1 MSRIDGGDGFAFER
15 ARLLAEEAARRA
27 AEEAKKKAA
36 EQAPASAERP
46 AQADVMERE
55 SASRLFAPDA
65 VEAPRVEARAQATSP
80 APSLPPPP
88 ASVITE
94 ARPATIGLPPHLD
107 ARDLDLDRQ
116 ALAEA
121 LGARPAVQSV
131 DARARIL
138 SAAAAAARA
147 TAEALPTAPA
157 LIGRVF
163 RVAPLRFSE
172 AAPRL
177 LEGPLKA
184 VIEKAGM
191 LEKKAGFLQGVLEK
205 VETRK
210 ALLRLGL
217 DEAASHLQEASF
229 HGGLVRE
236 VLSREGRVKGP
247 GIGVFKAMVAARQ
260 ELRGLGFAAGEA
272 EEALLAARSERM
284 RPALADLGGLER
296 EAWGTEREL
305 RLVEAKSEA
314 LAGMEGAAF
323 AEAPA
328 EATAAEPAAAE
339 PTAEEPGAFTEED
352 LRRLGSALDPSRPPP
367 QTVWTE
373 ELVNTVSD
381 LGRRQGG
388 LTEEQGG
395 RNAELARMALVSE
408 GGADGPAQELQ
419 AADLAAILKMS
430 GVDLA
435 KVDPNQL
442 HSATRYLGTAT
453 SLSDQREKLRKTLD
467 NFQVLDKTGLPRLD
481 RQQMVNQLWALAK
494 VPGHALQKLSDAEIQ
509 KKFQEVA
516 AALNGGPGQAQIKIG
531 KHNLKL
537 TVGENGQVSKSEC
550 KKPGFFSK
558 LWSGIKKVAPIVLTV
573 ASFIPVTAPF
583 ARAIQA
589 GISLVKAI
597 KNKSI
602 LGIATAAAG
611 IVGAG
616 AAIARGAEKA
626 LGTVEKLANA
636 ASRGLHG
643 VASLRRGSLI
653 GGLASIGGAVAG
665 GLGAVAK
672 GAETSLGKFADRLNS
687 VSTRLSAAATGA
699 ASLEAYRSAGRAV
712 EQAKAALAEAQASGD
727 QRAIALARRQ
737 LDQTERQKR
746 SALIGGVA
754 GSLSAASMWVGDRSL
769 FAGESRQQSPAR
781 TRLESNLQLVSRGL
795 GVAQGVASRDFASAA
810 VSALSVGATVGSA
823 RRGGAP
829 NTLNDAAN
837 LAQAGLG
844 YYQASRAE
852 AASGQAVQAAQARLE
867 AARRSGDP
875 EAIRQADQ
883 ALKAARKEA
892 EGALMGGMAAAESL
906 LATAADIGQQ
916 RQARAEAAKLAEAWK
931 TEAQAADRTAK
942 DAAGVDGQLLAR
954 VKDTEAPLSQREAA
968 AGALERLR
976 AADQAFDEAAKAAAG
991 DPAKLKAA
999 RETYEQAVRT
1009 AEAALTAPMAPARA
1023 SAPATAPGRPEATP
1037 GHAAIMDPAKLGTVT
1052 IAKGMT
1058 LWEISQRTGVPVER
1072 IKEINAQLGQ
1082 PIVNERK
1089 LQQGQVVVVPLG
1101 DEEVKFPPKSA
1112 EEVLAM
1118 QRAALAARQAAAAPA
1133 GGLSAS
1139 EHAAFTAPLQ
1149 QLKGGKLAEG
1159 MQALA
1164 RLVDSGS
1171 PAQKMLARQMLGE
1184 IEAQHLQAVQHLNTE
1199 RIGDV
1204 GKAVAEGTETS
1215 GFALLNPARNLMR
1228 MLGYDDNIRTI
1239 GNEMQA
1245 RIQDHSNG
1253 LAAVQQIK
1261 RETGLTFYE
1270 IGRMPPAQID
1280 EALSKAYPQADAAG
1294 IANLRGSI
1302 LRSKGDTD
1310 VAALAKANYTP
1321 GSFSWER
1328 GTSRIDTSFADGLLM
1343 TASKAVGTT
1352 VRDARDYA
1360 EVMKTSSSFTVNFLG
1375 QFSAST
1381 LDAVSTVNRFTLDSI
1396 RTAQEF
1402 YTQQGGVLGKV
1413 GGGLTF
1419 AGSVLS
1425 SVVTAPLTLVD
1436 HRASDAE
1443 RSQALVD
1450 TALWV
1455 AGGAL
1460 ARAAMPVVREAT
1472 GVASRLGQRALQS
1485 ELAASAAARLAGLGE
1500 RAGVLASRAAASSAG
1515 QAASQAGRA
1524 VWYTGRRAADA
1535 LMDSAAG
1542 RTLRAANDRI
1552 LTPLAQYTS
1561 RTASTLGRT
1570 ADAAKDY
1577 FNLVS
1582 NFGRGPI
1589 LETGQRLIQ
1598 NASLQAKHQAAKLYD
1613 GIRNSV
1619 DDVARIAKNTGLP
1632 EFQVGRIKDHVF
1644 QKLHD
1649 LRKGLSRFDPDLG
1662 IAQAWRRVEKG
1673 AFLPEDLRFLKHEL
1687 FESKFGGIFKKDYF
1701 TAHDAAERFAQRMAA
1716 KPAGNPAWR
1725 EVGRF
1730 PRELLSRGPEI
1741 PLVFRNPPPEA
1752 SPTFLHNEYVN
1763 WVRPGA
1769 TERVFK
1775 TPWAA
1780 SRGLGTRRFD
1790 DYNRLTRTGFEGNT
1804 TPWSEMTQEQ
1814 LSRKLGQVAADMV
1827 LLKTNAKVQRI
1838 IWFGTEPLPMT
1849 GLGAQ
1854 LREALRQA
1862 GIPYFVVRP

>member
-1184 IEAQHLQAVQHLNTE
+1184 IEAHHIQAVQHLNTE
-1199 RIGDV
+1199 RIQDV
-1204 GKAVAEGTETS
+1204 SKAVAEGTETS

-1228 MLGYDDNIRTI
+1228 MLGHDDNIRTI

-1245 RIQDHSNG
+1245 RILDHSNG

-1280 EALSKAYPQADAAG
+1280 EALRKAYPQSDAAR

-1302 LRSKGDTD
+1302 LRSLGDTD
-1310 VAALAKANYTP
+1310 VASLAKANYTP
-1321 GSFSWER
+1321 GGFSWER
-1328 GTSRIDTSFADGLLM
+1328 GQSRIDTSFADGLL
-1343 TASKAVGTT
+1343 TT
-1352 VRDARDYA
+1352 WGKTVQAARADA
-1360 EVMKTSSSFTVNFLG
+1360 EVMKSSSSFVIRAVG
-1375 QFSAST
+1375 QFSAGT
-1381 LDAVSTVNRFTLDSI
+1381 LDVVSTARGVALDSI

-1402 YTQQGGVLGKV
+1402 YAQQGGVLGKV

-1419 AGSVLS
+1419 AGSVLT
-1425 SVVTAPLTLVD
+1425 SVVTSPLTLID
-1436 HRASDAE
+1436 HRATDAE
-1443 RSQALVD
+1443 RNQALMD
-1450 TALWV
+1450 SAMLL

-1460 ARAAMPVVREAT
+1460 GRAAMPVLRGAA
-1472 GVASRLGQRALQS
+1472 GLASRGAQRVLQT
-1485 ELAASAAARLAGLGE
+1485 ELAANAAARLASVSQQ
-1500 RAGVLASRAAASSAG
+1500 AGALVSRATASSVG

-1524 VWYTGRRAADA
+1524 VWYSGRRAADA

-1561 RTASTLGRT
+1561 RTASVLGRT

-1577 FNLVS
+1577 FLLVN
-1582 NFGRGPI
+1582 NFGRGRVAATGAEV
-1589 LETGQRLIQ
+1589 LENL
-1598 NASLQAKHQAAKLYD
+1598 SLRAKHAAAKTYD
-1613 GIRNSV
+1613 AIRNSA
-1619 DDVARIAKNTGLP
+1619 DDIAKIAKGTGIPEARIA
-1632 EFQVGRIKDHVF
+1632 RIKDHVF
-1644 QKLHD
+1644 HKLHQLD
-1649 LRKGLSRFDPDLG
+1649 DGLRRLDPSPR
-1662 IAQAWRRVEKG
+1662 IADAWRRLEAG
-1673 AFLPEDLRFLKHEL
+1673 THTAGDLALLRHEF
-1687 FESKFGGIFKKDYF
+1687 FESKFEGIFK
-1701 TAHDAAERFAQRMAA
+1701 TSQPAAHRAVERAAERAA
-1716 KPAGNPAWR
+1716 LRAEVAAWKAGLPTR
-1725 EVGRF
+1725 LTPGRTARDLF
-1730 PRELLSRGPEI
+1730 EIRQTGPYNYLLRGGGEEIWADGIRVSRGHALEAKFVERPARSPFVNGSTTPAFIRGAIRNEVEDEFRRYAAVI
-1741 PLVFRNPPPEA
+1741 LGRNNPL
-1752 SPTFLHNEYVN
+1752 
-1763 WVRPGA
+1763 
-1769 TERVFK
+1769 
-1775 TPWAA
+1775 
-1780 SRGLGTRRFD
+1780 RGLEVITNDPAAVPYFEALLRRF
-1790 DYNRLTRTGFEGNT
+1790 
-1804 TPWSEMTQEQ
+1804 
-1814 LSRKLGQVAADMV
+1814 
-1827 LLKTNAKVQRI
+1827 
-1838 IWFGTEPLPMT
+1838 
-1849 GLGAQ
+1849 GLDG
-1854 LREALRQA
+1854 RV
-1862 GIPYFVVRP
+1862 VVRGSR